1 MPLTRKIQSRFNLWR
16 RFLKKHKG
24 KYSRDELVR
33 KFHRQYG
40 YGTSGSK
47 SKAKSKRQ
55 TRKKGRRR
63 RRRYRGGRYDSDE
76 ESDYTTESE

>member
-1 MPLTRKIQSRFNLWR
+1 MPLTREIKNRFNLWR

-33 KFHRQYG
+33 KFHREYG
-40 YGTSGSK
+40 YGVSGSK
-47 SKAKSKRQ
+47 RRPRR
-55 TRKKGRRR
+55 TRRKGRRR
-63 RRRYRGGRYDSDE
+63 RRRQRGGRYDTDE